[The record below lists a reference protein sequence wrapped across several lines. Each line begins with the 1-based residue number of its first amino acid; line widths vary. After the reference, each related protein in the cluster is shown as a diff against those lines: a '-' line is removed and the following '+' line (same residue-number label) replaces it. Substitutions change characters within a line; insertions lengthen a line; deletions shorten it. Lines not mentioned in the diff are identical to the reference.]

1 MNTTAGCPHQ
11 NWVLCVNTFRL
22 VILTWNRPHS
32 LARLLDS
39 VTATHWNW
47 PASPDWDI
55 VIDFQVDGGGGERG
69 EEVRRLVENFT
80 FPVGRKVV
88 RAHTENRG
96 PVAAWRDAWTW
107 RDREMFIIVEDDA
120 ELSKHWSVKIVSE
133 LLHI

>member
-1 MNTTAGCPHQ
+1 M
-11 NWVLCVNTFRL
+11 V
-22 VILTWNRPHS
+22 LTWNRPAS

-39 VTATHWNW
+39 VTATHWDW

-80 FPVGRKVV
+80 FPVGGKVV

>member
-1 MNTTAGCPHQ
+1 MCGIVLKLRNWNFKKKFLVIGVNGWLSTDCASS
-11 NWVLCVNTFRL
+11 NWVLCVTTFRL
-22 VILTWNRPHS
+22 VILAWNRPHS

-39 VTATHWNW
+39 VTATHWDW

-88 RAHTENRG
+88 RANSENR
-96 PVAAWRDAWTW
+96 
-107 RDREMFIIVEDDA
+107 
-120 ELSKHWSVKIVSE
+120 
-133 LLHI
+133 

>member
-1 MNTTAGCPHQ
+1 MNTTAGCPHP
-11 NWVLCVNTFRL
+11 NWVLCVTTFRL
-22 VILTWNRPHS
+22 VILAWNRPHS

-39 VTATHWNW
+39 VTATHWDW

-55 VIDFQVDGGGGERG
+55 VIDFQVDGGGGEQG

-96 PVAAWRDAWTW
+96 PLAAWRDAWSPAGLQ
-107 RDREMFIIVEDDA
+107 EMAILVEDDA
-120 ELSKHWSVKIVSE
+120 ELSRVW
-133 LLHI
+133 